1 MPSTAWRGMLPLA
14 AAVALIWALPA
25 APAQTA
31 QAAPT
36 PAPHARTGHSQ
47 ASNTQSA
54 LPSQSSQQ
62 HRTACELPAPA
73 LVQQELI
80 AGYTDQDREARCSK
94 NADYQL
100 LLGKTLNA
108 LQRHTEAAERLELAL
123 LLRPQHAESRFEF
136 FLALQGMGDTL
147 AAQSLLQDLQSQP
160 DLPAPVRQALVKAT
174 TPSTPAPLAAQQTA
188 WQKQISL
195 TLGHDNNLLASPV
208 RSQFE
213 LTLPGG
219 RVPVTLVEGPRAGMF
234 WRLSGHVRFQSPG
247 PAHGRMWY
255 GALSGSLHQTPR
267 ESRASYAVARGLVEN
282 ASVQSHG
289 PFLQA
294 YVTAAFNNKGHFYR
308 ELGGAT
314 GWDMDLATLGCR
326 LRLGAEGT
334 LQQFP
339 SSSNVNG
346 HYHGL
351 QVRAL
356 CANWRVEARTGQDH
370 PHGTAHRPGGTQQQ
384 TTLAIS
390 HWQQRGRN
398 RWQVD
403 YEYENTRDQKGY
415 SPLLE
420 NNRKRRVH
428 KHLLRLEY
436 AHHLPE
442 LEIFAGAEAIHR
454 RANLPL
460 FNTRAQTLYMGLRKN
475 W

>member
-1 MPSTAWRGMLPLA
+1 MPSPAWRGIAPLA
-14 AAVALIWALPA
+14 ALALWALPA
-25 APAQTA
+25 VAASAPVSDI
-31 QAAPT
+31 QAAD
-36 PAPHARTGHSQ
+36 
-47 ASNTQSA
+47 
-54 LPSQSSQQ
+54 
-62 HRTACELPAPA
+62 CELPAPA

-80 AGYTDQDREARCSK
+80 AGYTDLAREAQCSK

-100 LLGKTLNA
+100 LLGQVLNA

-147 AAQSLLQDLQSQP
+147 AAQSLLQELDSQP
-160 DLPAPVRQALVKAT
+160 DLPAPIRLALAQATASPA
-174 TPSTPAPLAAQQTA
+174 PSAPLAMQQTG

-219 RVPVTLVEGPRAGMF
+219 RVPVTLIEGPRAGMF

-247 PAHGRMWY
+247 PAPGRMWY
-255 GALSGSLHQTPR
+255 GALSGSLHQTPG
-267 ESRASYAVARGLVEN
+267 EKRASYAVARGLVEN
-282 ASVQSHG
+282 ASIQSHG
-289 PFLQA
+289 PFAQA

-308 ELGGAT
+308 ELGGAI
-314 GWDMDLATLGCR
+314 GWDMDLAALGCR
-326 LRLGAEGT
+326 LRLGAEGA

-339 SSSNVNG
+339 SGSNVNS
-346 HYHGL
+346 HYQGL
-351 QVRAL
+351 QARSL
-356 CANWRVEARTGQDH
+356 CANWRVEARAGQDSPSH
-370 PHGTAHRPGGTQQQ
+370 AAHRAGGKQQQ
-384 TTLAIS
+384 TALAVS
-390 HWQQRGRN
+390 HWLQRGRN
-398 RWQVD
+398 RWQLD
-403 YEYENTRDQKGY
+403 YEYEHTRDQNGY

-420 NNRKRRVH
+420 NKRKRRVH

-436 AHHLPE
+436 AHKLPE

-454 RANLPL
+454 RANLQL
-460 FNTRAQTLYMGLRKN
+460 FNTRAQTLYLGLRKT